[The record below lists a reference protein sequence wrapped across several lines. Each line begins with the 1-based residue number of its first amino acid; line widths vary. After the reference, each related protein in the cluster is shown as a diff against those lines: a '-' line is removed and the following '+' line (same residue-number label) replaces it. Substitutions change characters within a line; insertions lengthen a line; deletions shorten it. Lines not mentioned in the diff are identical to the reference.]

1 MSIFIHNSLT
11 RQKEEFKPLNP
22 PVVNIYTCGVTVY
35 DDCHIGHA
43 RSLYVFDLIKR
54 YLRFRGFK
62 VNFVR
67 NITDIDD
74 KIINRANELKTDWKE
89 LVSKYIERY
98 YQDIESL
105 GIKKADFEPCAT
117 DNIPEMIGYIEK
129 LVAKGYAYTSP
140 GGVYFNVRK
149 FEQYGKLSGQ
159 GIDQMISGVRKAAD
173 ETKNDPLDFALW
185 KASKENEPFWESPW
199 GKGRPGWHIECSVM
213 SQKLLKT
220 ETLDIHA
227 GGRDLI
233 FPHHENEIAQ
243 SEALTGK
250 PFVKYWIHHGLLT
263 INNQKMSKSLGNF
276 VTIKDFME
284 KYRDPDLLK
293 VFFLTAHY
301 SHPIDYNQ
309 EKIIEARQALE
320 RIVILTDKLNARL
333 AGQAPAKRDCKEVE
347 ELKIKFL
354 EAMDDDFNT
363 PRALACV
370 FDLVTMANKHI
381 EDIEFA
387 AHSKIVLR
395 ECLDV
400 LGIALKARQEAGALS
415 EEEIRASID
424 ARLTARKNKDYALS
438 DKIRKDLEIKG
449 VMLEDTKDGRTT
461 WRRRL

>member
-1 MSIFIHNSLT
+1 
-11 RQKEEFKPLNP
+11 
-22 PVVNIYTCGVTVY
+22 
-35 DDCHIGHA
+35 
-43 RSLYVFDLIKR
+43 
-54 YLRFRGFK
+54 
-62 VNFVR
+62 
-67 NITDIDD
+67 
-74 KIINRANELKTDWKE
+74 
-89 LVSKYIERY
+89 
-98 YQDIESL
+98 
-105 GIKKADFEPCAT
+105 
-117 DNIPEMIGYIEK
+117 
-129 LVAKGYAYTSP
+129 
-140 GGVYFNVRK
+140 
-149 FEQYGKLSGQ
+149 
-159 GIDQMISGVRKAAD
+159 
-173 ETKNDPLDFALW
+173 
-185 KASKENEPFWESPW
+185 
-199 GKGRPGWHIECSVM
+199 
-213 SQKLLKT
+213 
-220 ETLDIHA
+220 
-227 GGRDLI
+227 
-233 FPHHENEIAQ
+233 
-243 SEALTGK
+243 
-250 PFVKYWIHHGLLT
+250 
-263 INNQKMSKSLGNF
+263 
-276 VTIKDFME
+276 ME